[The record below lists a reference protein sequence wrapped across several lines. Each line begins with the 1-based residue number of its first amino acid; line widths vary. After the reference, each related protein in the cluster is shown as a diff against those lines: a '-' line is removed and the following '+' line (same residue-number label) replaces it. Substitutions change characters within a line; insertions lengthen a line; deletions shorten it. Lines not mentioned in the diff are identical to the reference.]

1 MSNYHRWAD
10 RLQGAERRYR
20 ASSWY
25 LLLLV
30 LVAFALGALSYH
42 LWLARQPQSN
52 DAADEQIQRLENALQ
67 ARASTLASRNMELVV
82 AREANDNM
90 KKMFNDQ
97 LEREKQL
104 QRELNF
110 YRSVMAPENN
120 AEGVA
125 IYSAEL
131 LPGLE
136 LGKQRLELMLMQL
149 EKRKQVVKGRA
160 EVFLVGTQDGVAETL
175 TLKSLTDVNLNFSF
189 RYFQMLDSEF
199 ALPEGFELARVQ
211 VKLVVPAS
219 RWTKGA
225 ESEQIFSVPELT
237 SGEKEPRVILEQ
249 NSQVTDNP
257 AQQTDVRGS
266 ND

>member
-30 LVAFALGALSYH
+30 LVAFVLGGLSYH
-42 LWLARQPQSN
+42 LWLAQQPQAK
-52 DAADEQIQRLENALQ
+52 DAGDQQIQRQEKELQ
-67 ARASTLASRNMELVV
+67 ARSSALASRDMELLV

-90 KKMFNDQ
+90 KKMFNEQ

-104 QRELNF
+104 QRELSF

-131 LPGLE
+131 IPGLVP
-136 LGKQRLELMLMQL
+136 GKQRLELILMQL

-160 EVFLVGTQDGVAETL
+160 EVLLVGTQDGVADTL
-175 TLKSLTDVNLNFSF
+175 SLKSLTDANLNFSF

-199 ALPEGFELARVQ
+199 DLPEGFELARVQ
-211 VKLVVPAS
+211 VKLVVPGN
-219 RWTKGA
+219 RRTKGA

-257 AQQTDVRGS
+257 A
-266 ND
+266 

>member
-20 ASSWY
+20 ASSLY

-30 LVAFALGALSYH
+30 LVAFVLGGLSHYF
-42 LWLARQPQSN
+42 WREAYQAPVASPN
-52 DAADEQIQRLENALQ
+52 AEIARLENELQ
-67 ARASTLASRNMELVV
+67 ARSSELASRNLELVV
-82 AREANDNM
+82 AKEANDNM

-97 LEREKQL
+97 LGREKQL

-125 IYSAEL
+125 VYSAEL
-131 LPGLE
+131 LPGIE
-136 LGKQRLELMLMQL
+136 AGNQRLELTLIQL
-149 EKRKQVVKGRA
+149 EKRKQLIKGRV
-160 EVFLVGTQDGVAETL
+160 EVSFIGTENGEAKTIG
-175 TLKSLTDVNLNFSF
+175 LKSLINSTPAFNF
-189 RYFQMLDSEF
+189 RYFQMLESEF
-199 ALPEGFELARVQ
+199 ALPDGFNLARVK
-211 VKLVVPAS
+211 VKVVVPAS
-219 RWTKGA
+219 RWTKAA
-225 ESEQIFSVPELT
+225 ESEQTFSVPELT

>member
-20 ASSWY
+20 ASSLY

-42 LWLARQPQSN
+42 LWLS
-52 DAADEQIQRLENALQ
+52 EQAPGEVLPNEEVVRLQTELQ
-67 ARASTLASRNMELVV
+67 ARASELASRNLELVV
-82 AREANDNM
+82 AQEANDNM
-90 KKMFNDQ
+90 KNMFNDQ
-97 LEREKQL
+97 LEKQKQL

-136 LGKQRLELMLMQL
+136 TGQQRLELTLMQL
-149 EKRKQVVKGRA
+149 EKRKQPIKGRV
-160 EVFLVGTQDGVAETL
+160 EVSLIGTLDGKASTV
-175 TLKSLTDVNLNFSF
+175 TLKSLTEQTLGFSF
-189 RYFQMLDSEF
+189 RYFQTLSSEF
-199 ALPEGFELARVQ
+199 SLPEGFNLARLDVR
-211 VKLVVPAS
+211 VVVPAS
-219 RWTKGA
+219 RWSKAA
-225 ESEQIFSVPELT
+225 EAQQVFSMPELIL
-237 SGEKEPRVILEQ
+237 GEKEPRVILEQ

>member
-20 ASSWY
+20 ASSLY

-30 LVAFALGALSYH
+30 LVAFVLGGLSHYFWSAEH
-42 LWLARQPQSN
+42 TRPVVSQDGEIA
-52 DAADEQIQRLENALQ
+52 RLETELQ
-67 ARASTLASRNMELVV
+67 ARASELASRNLELVV
-82 AREANDNM
+82 AKEANDNM
-90 KKMFNDQ
+90 QKMFNDQ
-97 LEREKQL
+97 LVREKQL

-131 LPGLE
+131 LPGVE
-136 LGKQRLELMLMQL
+136 TGKQRLELTLMQL
-149 EKRKQVVKGRA
+149 EKRKQLVKGRV
-160 EVFLVGTQDGVAETL
+160 EVSLIGTEDGVARTIPLKTL
-175 TLKSLTDVNLNFSF
+175 TGNTPAFNF
-189 RYFQMLDSEF
+189 RYFQMLESEF
-199 ALPEGFELARVQ
+199 ALPEGFNLARVN
-211 VKLVVPAS
+211 VKVVVPAS

-225 ESEQIFSVPELT
+225 ESEQTFSVPELT